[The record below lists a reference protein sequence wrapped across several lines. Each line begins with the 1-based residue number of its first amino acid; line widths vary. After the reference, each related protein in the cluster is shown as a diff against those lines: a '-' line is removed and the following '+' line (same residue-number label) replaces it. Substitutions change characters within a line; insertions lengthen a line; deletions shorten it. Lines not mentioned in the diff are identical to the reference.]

1 MPQLDFYS
9 YVVQISWILVFI
21 PVYYIIYIK
30 FLYTKLFLNIYIREE
45 SRILGSIAARQYLNR
60 LFSLVYSSR

>member
-9 YVVQISWILVFI
+9 YVVQISWILLFI

-30 FLYTKLFLNIYIREE
+30 FLYTKLFLNVYIREE
-45 SRILGSIAARQYLNR
+45 SRLLGLIASKKYFN
-60 LFSLVYSSR
+60 SLYSTVYSAR